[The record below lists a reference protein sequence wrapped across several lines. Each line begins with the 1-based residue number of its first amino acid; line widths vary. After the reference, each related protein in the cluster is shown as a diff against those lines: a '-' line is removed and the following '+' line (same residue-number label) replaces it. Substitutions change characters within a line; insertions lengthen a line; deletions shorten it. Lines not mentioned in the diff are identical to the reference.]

1 MAATVGRAV
10 TFLWGDDSPQEEI
23 PGVREKGI
31 ELSGE
36 AIDITSD
43 DSDGWREL
51 LSVPAQNEVN
61 ISISGVTKNTTLEAD
76 WFAGTRTQAATI
88 EYRTPT
94 GTLIASIT
102 GTFYLA
108 TYTNTGNYND
118 AVTFEAELQSTG
130 VVSFTPGP

>member
-1 MAATVGRAV
+1 MAAQVGRAV
-10 TFLWGDDSPQEEI
+10 KFYWGDESPQPEI

-51 LSVPAQNEVN
+51 LTVAAQNEVN
-61 ISISGVTKNTTLEAD
+61 ISLSGVTKDATLLSD
-76 WFAGTRTQAATI
+76 WMAGTRTQTATI
-88 EYRTPT
+88 EYTNGAT
-94 GTLIASIT
+94 IT

-108 TYTNTGNYND
+108 TYTETGVYND
-118 AVTFEAELQSTG
+118 AVTFEAELQSSG
-130 VVSFTPGP
+130 VVTYTPGS